1 LIVAKVFAVYNP
13 RMSTKIELRNKKRK
27 EVVSAIIIRGEP
39 VHLVARIYKIP
50 QRTVFDWLSLYR
62 AGGWDALKEGRRSG
76 RPRKVSAEDM
86 KWIYNAVTLG
96 DPRLFQFE
104 FCLWTLNTLRTLI
117 ERELGITLSK
127 SSVSRL
133 LGHLGLSPQRPV
145 YQSYKQDPRK
155 VEQYLTETFPE
166 AVAEARERGAEIFFV
181 DEASV
186 RSDAHRGTTWGKI
199 GDTPVVRDSG
209 GRFTFH
215 LISAVSPRGDLRFSF
230 VHDRMNSERFIE
242 FLKKLHRDAGKP
254 ILVIVDNAR
263 YHHSK
268 ETQRY
273 VADQDG
279 EVQLAFLPA
288 YAPEFN
294 PDEQV
299 WNHTKAR
306 LGKRA
311 ILSKDDMKRHLL
323 SILRSIQ
330 KQTKLIKSFFQMPDT
345 KYILEALA

>member
-1 LIVAKVFAVYNP
+1 
-13 RMSTKIELRNKKRK
+13 MSIKTELRNKKRK
-27 EVVSAIIIRGEP
+27 EVVSAIIIRREP
-39 VHLVARIYKIP
+39 VHLVARIYQIP
-50 QRTVFDWLSLYR
+50 QRTIFDWLSLYR
-62 AGGWDALKEGRRSG
+62 AGGWDALKEGHRSG
-76 RPRKVSAEDM
+76 RPRKISADDM

-96 DPRLFQFE
+96 NPQQFQFE
-104 FCLWTLNTLRTLI
+104 FCLWTLNILRALI
-117 ERELGITLSK
+117 QRELRIALSK

-133 LGHLGLSPQRPV
+133 LGHLGLSPQRPI
-145 YQSYKQDPRK
+145 YQSYRQDPRK

-166 AVAEARERGAEIFFV
+166 AVSQARERGAEIHFV

-186 RSDAHRGTTWGKI
+186 RSDSHRGTTWGKV
-199 GDTPVVRDSG
+199 GDTPVVKDSG
-209 GRFTFH
+209 GRFTFY

-230 VHDRMNSERFIE
+230 IADRMNSKRFIE

-268 ETQRY
+268 ETQHFI
-273 VADQDG
+273 AEQNG
-279 EVQLAFLPA
+279 AIQLAFLPA

-306 LGKRA
+306 LGKRP
-311 ILSKDDMKRHLL
+311 IWSKDDMKHHLL

-330 KQTKLIKSFFQMPDT
+330 KQTELVKSFFRMPDT